1 MTMLEQSQITNSK
14 NAEFFSWKFE
24 AYVHSAFVPREQF
37 PYIFKQKHRRP
48 LVKDY
53 KGTTTRI
60 RLQLSQDIMWKQLYQ
75 PLAMTMAMTMAI
87 TMAMT
92 KTMAMTMA
100 MAIYMTMAVAMAIAL
115 TKAMA
120 WDLML
125 LFSVVALLLVSIQL
139 ALYVDQVME
148 MVIMVMVMVSVM
160 VMVIMALY
168 VDQAEGMGICFGG
181 GYPACCQG
189 KNTCGPLCASCS
201 RVGTTKY
208 KRKEKSK
215 SNRIVI
221 YQGSVHLII
230 S

>member
-1 MTMLEQSQITNSK
+1 M
-14 NAEFFSWKFE
+14 
-24 AYVHSAFVPREQF
+24 
-37 PYIFKQKHRRP
+37 
-48 LVKDY
+48 
-53 KGTTTRI
+53 
-60 RLQLSQDIMWKQLYQ
+60 
-75 PLAMTMAMTMAI
+75 
-87 TMAMT
+87 
-92 KTMAMTMA
+92 TMAMTMA
-100 MAIYMTMAVAMAIAL
+100 MAIYMTMAVAMAIAMTKIMAKL
-115 TKAMA
+115 WQGYSKAMA

-148 MVIMVMVMVSVM
+148 MVIMVMVMVTIM
-160 VMVIMALY
+160 ATVIMALY

-201 RVGTTKY
+201 RVGTAKY